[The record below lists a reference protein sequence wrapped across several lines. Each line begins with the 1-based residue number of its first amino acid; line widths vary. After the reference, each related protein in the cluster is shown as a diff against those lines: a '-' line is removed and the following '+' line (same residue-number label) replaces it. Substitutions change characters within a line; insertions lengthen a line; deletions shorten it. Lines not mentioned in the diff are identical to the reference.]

1 MGVLDS
7 AIKLRSICQVVTYI
21 SLEKE
26 LGLSFI
32 AVLLC
37 KLSCLTA
44 SLFLCSITS
53 LISNCL
59 NLVFGTQERP
69 RRLKPFFPYKQERS
83 CHWGYFTRSCLIS
96 VPLPFLRYSSVLRES
111 DGTRKGRK
119 FWTESLII
127 NSAENS
133 VVRDS
138 VSIPS
143 SRDYSNHER
152 QVRGSL
158 LPSPLPPAPI
168 SASALPQQHLEFF
181 GFPKTWRFS
190 ATLNSRGFWGNRI
203 PWDSRGFYRQDGI
216 ICPCRLTVECQ
227 PRRPK

>member
-1 MGVLDS
+1 MGVLGS

-143 SRDYSNHER
+143 S
-152 QVRGSL
+152 
-158 LPSPLPPAPI
+158 
-168 SASALPQQHLEFF
+168 
-181 GFPKTWRFS
+181 
-190 ATLNSRGFWGNRI
+190 
-203 PWDSRGFYRQDGI
+203 
-216 ICPCRLTVECQ
+216 
-227 PRRPK
+227 